1 MTVAVDEV
9 NGWSRTL
16 LSINATP
23 LKLGVV
29 GKVRSGRYTLCGKH
43 EMIGW
48 SFSGEIWTED
58 RDEKSEDYEILGF
71 EVDVAGAGI
80 WRGLSGD

>member
-1 MTVAVDEV
+1 MTAAVDEV

-23 LKLGVV
+23 LKLGEV
-29 GKVRSGRYTLCGKH
+29 GKVRSGRYTLYGKH
-43 EMIGW
+43 EMIEW

-58 RDEKSEDYEILGF
+58 RDEKSEDDEILGF

-80 WRGLSGD
+80 WRGLGRD